1 MKFPQCFLCV
11 SIFAIAYAVFV
22 CSASDVIF
30 IEPIRILFFFF
41 VQVFRS
47 GFSFFFFIHSVFF
60 IIANAGEDVVAVDV
74 NETEK
79 FAFEYIMLAHGVEC
93 DGCSR
98 RTEQH
103 IL

>member
-30 IEPIRILFFFF
+30 IEPIRILFFFS
-41 VQVFRS
+41 FR
-47 GFSFFFFIHSVFF
+47 FSVRVSPFFFIHSVFF